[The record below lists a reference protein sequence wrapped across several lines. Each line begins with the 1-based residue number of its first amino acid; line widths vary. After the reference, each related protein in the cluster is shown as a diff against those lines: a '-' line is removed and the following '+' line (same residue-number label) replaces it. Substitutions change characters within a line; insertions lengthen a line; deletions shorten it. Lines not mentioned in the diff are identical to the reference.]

1 MFLFPFVLTFFQFRQ
16 WGAAGRGSKDVLA
29 WDVCVFSFILYSKI
43 LNKEIVGSL
52 LNSRIFADKMHA
64 DHSVVFAHLEE
75 NAVSRT
81 MEFVA

>member
-1 MFLFPFVLTFFQFRQ
+1 
-16 WGAAGRGSKDVLA
+16 
-29 WDVCVFSFILYSKI
+29 
-43 LNKEIVGSL
+43 
-52 LNSRIFADKMHA
+52 MHA

>member
-1 MFLFPFVLTFFQFRQ
+1 M
-16 WGAAGRGSKDVLA
+16 
-29 WDVCVFSFILYSKI
+29 CVFSFILYSKI
-43 LNKEIVGSL
+43 LTKEIVGSL